1 MLSDNARNM
10 TVQKNKEKSQ
20 ILKINVLQ
28 NRYLTDVN
36 IRTIDETI
44 FNESTILFSVVNLKT
59 RAIVGYVIYRNFLNE
74 DIIMELYDKLFF

>member
-1 MLSDNARNM
+1 M